1 MIRKSTGSSLIETMI
16 SVGILSITVVAF
28 ATLTT
33 NQQKNNRALSEKIA
47 ALDLSNVLI
56 RTIAN
61 NSVCSFFLTNPN
73 PAVFDSTKIG
83 SNSPPSIPFTK
94 IYGSPSA
101 ATSPIVEVGKTAS
114 ALSPGAVVSSIAVDN
129 ISGAGDIYSA
139 KVTVLFDPV
148 TLVQQLRPV
157 QVGINF
163 VTDPTSPATAK
174 RVLSC
179 GSSGGNIELIWSG
192 SVGGGGGRTYGNQ
205 SLIAGKKFSDY
216 AWIFVLGAASNIA
229 ANQNIG

>member
-1 MIRKSTGSSLIETMI
+1 MIRKSTGASLIETMI

-83 SNSPPSIPFTK
+83 SNSPPSRQESHT
-94 IYGSPSA
+94 
-101 ATSPIVEVGKTAS
+101 
-114 ALSPGAVVSSIAVDN
+114 
-129 ISGAGDIYSA
+129 
-139 KVTVLFDPV
+139 VT
-148 TLVQQLRPV
+148 
-157 QVGINF
+157 N
-163 VTDPTSPATAK
+163 
-174 RVLSC
+174 
-179 GSSGGNIELIWSG
+179 
-192 SVGGGGGRTYGNQ
+192 
-205 SLIAGKKFSDY
+205 
-216 AWIFVLGAASNIA
+216 
-229 ANQNIG
+229 